1 MGVFCGEYGTGIKTR
16 FTIESSGRESRRECG
31 WIPFQGIGVFYGEYG
46 TGIGGFKE

>member
-1 MGVFCGEYGTGIKTR
+1 MGVFCGEYGTGKTR

-31 WIPFQGIGVFYGEYG
+31 WIPFQGMGVFCGEYG